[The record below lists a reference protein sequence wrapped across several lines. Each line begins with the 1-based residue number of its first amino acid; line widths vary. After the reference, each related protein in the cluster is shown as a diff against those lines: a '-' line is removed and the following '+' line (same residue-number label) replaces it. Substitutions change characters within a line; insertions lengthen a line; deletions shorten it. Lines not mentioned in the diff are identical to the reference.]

1 MLASH
6 DLDLNI
12 LITDFQVK
20 TSHMLIINKAM
31 HDIVQNV
38 QVKIN
43 SYVD

>member
-38 QVKIN
+38 QVNIN